1 MNGNKII
8 YKMDEEIDT
17 NLYYRQICTIGMET
31 MEKIIHL
38 KVLIVEQLGLGIET
52 AKNIILSGPE
62 KVLLFDSKIVKL
74 EDEGSNYFMNSQNI
88 GVNRRDIQILEELKK
103 LNPSISVKSLENYN
117 NIEQIIQNILSLD
130 VNIIVITEILSL
142 ESLTKINNICR
153 NNKIKFIYGLVIGL
167 CSFIFTDFGKEHSF
181 FNNLKND

>member
-1 MNGNKII
+1 MDKNIFFNLSNK
-8 YKMDEEIDT
+8 
-17 NLYYRQICTIGMET
+17 NVLYSRQIGAYGEEM
-31 MEKIIHL
+31 MNKLANL
-38 KVLIVEQLGLGIET
+38 KVLIIGLNGLGIET

-74 EDEGSNYFMNSQNI
+74 EDEGSNYFINSQNI

-142 ESLTKINNICR
+142 ESLKNNR
-153 NNKIKFIYGLVIGL
+153 
-167 CSFIFTDFGKEHSF
+167 
-181 FNNLKND
+181 